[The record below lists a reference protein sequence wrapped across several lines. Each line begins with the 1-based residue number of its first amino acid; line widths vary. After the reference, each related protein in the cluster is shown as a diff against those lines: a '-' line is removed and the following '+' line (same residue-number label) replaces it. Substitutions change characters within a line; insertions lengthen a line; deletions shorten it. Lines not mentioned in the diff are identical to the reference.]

1 MSFFIG
7 KTNEKK
13 ANEENIY
20 QKNWFFFIYFK
31 LNVYENDLKLKKSL
45 FIEIKL
51 EKNVA
56 SKKQKNKNEIKIKD
70 QMFK

>member
-20 QKNWFFFIYFK
+20 QKNWFYFK

-51 EKNVA
+51 EKMLPP
-56 SKKQKNKNEIKIKD
+56 KKQKNKNEIKIKD